1 MALPPQVKSYIESKG
16 VDYRLG
22 SHDPTTDS
30 LHTAQAAH
38 IPGGRLVKAVLLEDD
53 ERYLL
58 ALIPASRRIHF
69 SRLHALTG
77 RQIGLATEPELGEIF
92 PDCKLGAVPA
102 VGQAYGLDILVDE
115 TLLGEPELWLEAGDH
130 QSLVGVSGDGFRAL
144 IGDAQI
150 GAISEHR

>member
-1 MALPPQVKSYIESKG
+1 MALPPRVTSYLESRG

-22 SHDPTTDS
+22 VHDPTTDS

-38 IPGGRLVKAVLLEDD
+38 IPGDRLVKAVLLEDA

-58 ALIPASRRIHF
+58 ALIPASRRVHF
-69 SRLHALTG
+69 TPLHALLG

-92 PDCKLGAVPA
+92 PDCTLGAVPA
-102 VGQAYGLDILVDE
+102 VGPAYGLETVVDE
-115 TLLGEPELWLEAGDH
+115 TLLDQPELWLEAGDH
-130 QSLVGVSGDGFRAL
+130 QSLIGVSRDGFRAL
-144 IGDAQI
+144 IGDART